1 MEIVPRFSSLT
12 LSLKNIFNPAISV
25 FIPSVFTSLY
35 LSLNKV
41 MLGYLSSIDE
51 VAIYDYPNRLVRI
64 GITFIGI
71 LGTVMMPRLAYL
83 HHNQSKQEYQNKTK
97 DLFRYSLLISVP
109 AFFY

>member
-1 MEIVPRFSSLT
+1 
-12 LSLKNIFNPAISV
+12 
-25 FIPSVFTSLY
+25 
-35 LSLNKV
+35 
-41 MLGYLSSIDE
+41 MLGYLSGVDE

-109 AFFY
+109 AFLLELVALPLCDIFFLKHLKVLTWL